1 MRITSVNSIIFCA
14 AKIADIPHDKR
25 FAGECKKLEEVE
37 LKEGYTAFIGGQGY
51 LPKLGIAPHN
61 FLYNKEGEIVAI
73 DEFDEKKITEKINYV
88 MLSEDDVITGALIG
102 AHKHGGFRVSFHDS
116 PKEDIRFLLKKLSE
130 RGIGGVLATMLPGT
144 PEHMRKQIK
153 VLANIMDNPDKGAA
167 KMIGIYLEGPFMNSA
182 KKGIHSEDKLLLPT
196 IENWHKI
203 CPEEYE
209 KYIKVVM
216 IPPELDEGFAL
227 THYLQER
234 GIIVTAG
241 HSMASK
247 KQFEK
252 SGIKQVTHFLN
263 AMAPLEHQEEALT
276 MANAALS
283 DDEVMIEVIADESH
297 IAPSMMDIIMKVKP
311 KDKIMLVSDALPYAG
326 TEEDF
331 EMNGKRIYFDK
342 EKLVGRNGDTLAGN
356 MKFIPETAKF
366 LIRDTNMTLQDF
378 IRMTNENIAKYYGV
392 LKDFVLQ
399 IGNEPN
405 FVIWDRKKLTIKR
418 TFIA

>member
-1 MRITSVNSIIFCA
+1 MV
-14 AKIADIPHDKR
+14 
-25 FAGECKKLEEVE
+25 
-37 LKEGYTAFIGGQGY
+37 
-51 LPKLGIAPHN
+51 
-61 FLYNKEGEIVAI
+61 
-73 DEFDEKKITEKINYV
+73 
-88 MLSEDDVITGALIG
+88 TGAEIDG
-102 AHKHGGFRVSFHDS
+102 HTHGGLRASYHDS
-116 PKEDIRFLLKKLSE
+116 PEEVVRLLLKELPK
-130 RGIGGVLATMLPGT
+130 RGIGGILATMLPGS
-144 PEHMRKQIK
+144 PEHIRKQIK
-153 VLANIMDNPDKGAA
+153 VLANIMDNPDKGAT

-182 KKGIHSEDKLLLPT
+182 KKGIHSEKTLLLPT

-247 KQFEK
+247 EQFEK

-263 AMAPLEHQEEALT
+263 AMAPLEHQKGALT

-283 DDEVMIEVIADESH
+283 NDDIMIELIADESH
-297 IAPSMMDIIMKVKP
+297 IAPSMMNIIMKVKP
-311 KDKIMLVSDALPYAG
+311 KNEIMLVSDSLPYAG

-331 EMNGKRIYFDK
+331 DMNGKKIYFDK
-342 EKLVGRNGDTLAGN
+342 ENLVGRNGDTLAGN
-356 MKFIPETAKF
+356 MKFLSDAIEF
-366 LIRDTNMTLQDF
+366 LVRDTNMTVQDF
-378 IRMTNENIAKYYGV
+378 IRMASENVAKYYGV
-392 LKDFVLQ
+392 LKDFALQ
-399 IGNEPN
+399 IGNKPN
-405 FVIWDRKKLTIKR
+405 FSILNTKTLKIKR